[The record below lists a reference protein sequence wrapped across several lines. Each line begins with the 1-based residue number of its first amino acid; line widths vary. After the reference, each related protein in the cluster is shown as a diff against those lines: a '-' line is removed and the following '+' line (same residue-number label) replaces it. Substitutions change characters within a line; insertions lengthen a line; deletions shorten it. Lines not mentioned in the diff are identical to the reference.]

1 MNIQSINNNQNLTQ
15 IHKTNSMRKYFIK
28 NNFFIVVQKG
38 LLLIYFF
45 ICRLTIRLI
54 DLWQRKIKR

>member
-1 MNIQSINNNQNLTQ
+1 
-15 IHKTNSMRKYFIK
+15 MRKYFIK